1 MHQLTRL
8 IREDM
13 KPALGVTE
21 PGAIAFCAAKAR
33 EYAKDDAVSITV
45 ELNSG
50 MYKNA
55 FTCGIP
61 NSEEVGAGFAAA
73 LGYVGGKA
81 EKGLEALSDI
91 TEKEEAEARELWNR
105 NIINVKVGEV
115 TSRIFIRTT
124 VITSEKVVA
133 VTIRD
138 NHTNITEIRVDRKI
152 IAGNDAAYET
162 GMVGEESQKPGAK
175 PAEEI
180 SIASGHKIHRFTL
193 QEIIDYIETVKT
205 EEISFVKDAYEMNM
219 RLFRCGMESERTVF
233 IKRLFSR
240 NGGRVISENEQMTAS
255 LLCGGA
261 IEARVLGLNQA
272 AMSIMGSGAHGIIAT
287 LPLYAAF
294 KVNGYSEEKLYRATM
309 LSYLI
314 CTYIKEYS
322 GRLSAFCGCAIAAGA
337 GMACG
342 LTWMRGGHAREMGA
356 VLNHLAGS
364 ITGMICDGGNKGCT
378 LKGIVAVDAAY
389 QAVDFAMQGIRLEA
403 VHGICGKNPEETM
416 RNMGRIANP
425 GMAETEREI
434 LKIMEEKDI

>member
-1 MHQLTRL
+1 MHQLSGI

-21 PGAIAFCAAKAR
+21 PGAVAFCTAKAR
-33 EYAKDDAVSITV
+33 EYTEGNPVSIDV

-73 LGYVGGKA
+73 LGFAGGNA
-81 EKGLEALSDI
+81 RKGLEALADI
-91 TEKEEAEARELWNR
+91 TEADNAAAAELWNR
-105 NIINVKVGEV
+105 NIIHVKVSEV
-115 TSRIFIRTT
+115 TSRLFIRVTVTT
-124 VITSEKVVA
+124 PKTVAA

-138 NHTNITEIRVDRKI
+138 GHTNITEIRVNGEVRY
-152 IAGNDAAYET
+152 GNDALYEAQRT
-162 GMVGEESQKPGAK
+162 EDNGESESMHA
-175 PAEEI
+175 
-180 SIASGHKIHRFTL
+180 IHRFTL
-193 QEIIDYIETVKT
+193 QEMLDYIETVGP
-205 EEISFVKDAYEMNM
+205 EEIAFVKDAYEINLE
-219 RLFRCGMESERTVF
+219 LFRYGLESERTVF
-233 IKRLFSR
+233 VKRLLAR
-240 NGGRVISENEQMTAS
+240 NGGKIISDDEQKTAS

-261 IEARVLGLNQA
+261 IEARVLGLNRA
-272 AMSIMGSGAHGIIAT
+272 AMSITGSGAHGIIAT
-287 LPLYAAF
+287 LPLYAAC
-294 KVNGYSEEKLYRATM
+294 KVNGYDEERLYRATM

-342 LTWMRGGHAREMGA
+342 LVWLRGGRGGEMTA

-378 LKGIVAVDAAY
+378 LKGLVAVDAAY
-389 QAVDFAMQGIRLEA
+389 QAADLAMHGIRLEPE
-403 VHGICGKNPEETM
+403 HGICGRTPEETM
-416 RNMGRIANP
+416 RNMGRIADP
-425 GMAETEREI
+425 GMTGTEREI
-434 LKIMEEKDI
+434 LRIMGEKET

>member
-1 MHQLTRL
+1 MYQLTGI

-21 PGAIAFCAAKAR
+21 PGAVAFCTAKAR
-33 EYAKDDAVSITV
+33 EYTEGNPVSIDV

-73 LGYVGGKA
+73 LGFAGGKA
-81 EKGLEALSDI
+81 GKGLEALEDI
-91 TEKEEAEARELWNR
+91 TEEDNAAAAELWNR
-105 NIINVKVGEV
+105 NIIHVKVSEV
-115 TSRIFIRTT
+115 TSRLFIRVTVTT
-124 VITSEKVVA
+124 PKTVAA

-138 NHTNITEIRVDRKI
+138 GHTNITEIRVNGEARY
-152 IAGNDAAYET
+152 GNDALYEAQRT
-162 GMVGEESQKPGAK
+162 EDNGEPESM
-175 PAEEI
+175 
-180 SIASGHKIHRFTL
+180 HTIHRFTL
-193 QEIIDYIETVKT
+193 QEMLDYIETVGT
-205 EEISFVKDAYEMNM
+205 EEIAFVKEAYETNLE
-219 RLFRCGMESERTVF
+219 LFRYGLESERTVF
-233 IKRLFSR
+233 VKRLLVR
-240 NGGRVISENEQMTAS
+240 NGGKIISDDEQKTAS

-261 IEARVLGLNQA
+261 IEARVLGLNRA
-272 AMSIMGSGAHGIIAT
+272 AMSITGSGAHGIIAT

-294 KVNGYSEEKLYRATM
+294 RVNGYSEEKLYRATM

-342 LTWMRGGHAREMGA
+342 LVWLRGGRGGEMTA

-378 LKGIVAVDAAY
+378 LKGLVAVDAAY
-389 QAVDFAMQGIRLEA
+389 QAADLAMHGIGLEPE
-403 VHGICGKNPEETM
+403 HGICGRTPEEIM
-416 RNMGRIANP
+416 RNMGRIADP
-425 GMAETEREI
+425 GMTGTEREI
-434 LKIMEEKDI
+434 LRIMEEKET

>member
-8 IREDM
+8 VREDM

-21 PGAIAFCAAKAR
+21 PGAIAFSAAKAR
-33 EYAKDDAVSITV
+33 EYAEGVLTSIDM

-73 LGYVGGKA
+73 LGYAGGRA
-81 EKGLEALSDI
+81 EKDLEVLADI
-91 TEKEEAEARELWNR
+91 SEADNAAAREIWNKR
-105 NIINVKVGEV
+105 IIHIKISKV
-115 TSRIFIRTT
+115 TSRLLIRTT
-124 VITSEKVVA
+124 VTTSKTVVT

-138 NHTNITEIRVDRKI
+138 GHTNITEIRVNGEVLFGDDALYEARHAAVNTA
-152 IAGNDAAYET
+152 AGA
-162 GMVGEESQKPGAK
+162 GPV
-175 PAEEI
+175 
-180 SIASGHKIHRFTL
+180 IHRFTL
-193 QEIIDYIETVKT
+193 QEMLDYIESVKP
-205 EEISFVKDAYEMNM
+205 EEIAFVKDAYVTNLE
-219 RLFRCGMESERTVF
+219 LFRYGLENERTVF
-233 IKRLFSR
+233 VKRLLFR
-240 NGGRVISENEQMTAS
+240 NGGKIISDDEQKTAS

-261 IEARVLGLNQA
+261 IEARVLGLNRA
-272 AMSIMGSGAHGIIAT
+272 AMSITGSGAHGIIAT

-294 KVNGYSEEKLYRATM
+294 RVNGYSEEKLYRATM

-342 LTWMRGGHAREMGA
+342 LVWLRGGRGGEMTA

-378 LKGIVAVDAAY
+378 LKGLVAVDAAY
-389 QAVDFAMQGIRLEA
+389 QAADLAMHGIGLEPE
-403 VHGICGKNPEETM
+403 HGICGRTPEETM
-416 RNMGRIANP
+416 RNMGRIADP
-425 GMAETEREI
+425 GMTGTEREI
-434 LKIMEEKDI
+434 LQIMEEKET